1 MAAYRFSR
9 AAAHA
14 AQMPQ
19 QISFSRMIRI
29 YGFEQIM
36 SEIPPI
42 TGCAPMRLS
51 RPPENEL
58 YFVNK

>member
-42 TGCAPMRLS
+42 TGCG
-51 RPPENEL
+51 
-58 YFVNK
+58 